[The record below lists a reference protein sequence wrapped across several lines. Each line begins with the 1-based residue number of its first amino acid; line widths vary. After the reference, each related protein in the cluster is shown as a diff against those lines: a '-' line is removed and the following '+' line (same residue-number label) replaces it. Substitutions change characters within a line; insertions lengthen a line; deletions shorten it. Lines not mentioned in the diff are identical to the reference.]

1 MSLAGRGSNCHP
13 AGPDAKLIE
22 DCLDR
27 AEHLGGSGLNGPMQ
41 RLMHIVCAPAPL
53 HCAFD
58 EIKMVDY
65 FSRLAMHI
73 DQMTL

>member
-1 MSLAGRGSNCHP
+1 
-13 AGPDAKLIE
+13 
-22 DCLDR
+22 
-27 AEHLGGSGLNGPMQ
+27 MQ
-41 RLMHIVCAPAPL
+41 RLMHIVCATPPL

>member
-1 MSLAGRGSNCHP
+1 MFVTEP
-13 AGPDAKLIE
+13 
-22 DCLDR
+22 DR
-27 AEHLGGSGLNGPMQ
+27 ARDPVLRTIHAPRGSGLDGPVQ
-41 RLMHIVCAPAPL
+41 RLMHIVCATAPL

-58 EIKMVDY
+58 EIKMVDF

>member
-1 MSLAGRGSNCHP
+1 
-13 AGPDAKLIE
+13 
-22 DCLDR
+22 
-27 AEHLGGSGLNGPMQ
+27 
-41 RLMHIVCAPAPL
+41 MHIVCATAPL

-58 EIKMVDY
+58 EIKMVDF